1 MEANR
6 EIIYDKLDDIFL
18 SSQRSLEIAKLFL
31 TYIFIGWSRSCEEDD
46 KAVRKFLVYD
56 FYKILCN
63 KQTGYFNELQDYSKN
78 SDYYNN
84 LQIKINRTNEI
95 ALLSQKK
102 EYHDEIIYLMK
113 ILS

>member
-6 EIIYDKLDDIFL
+6 EIIYEKLDDIFL
-18 SSQRSLEIAKLFL
+18 SSQGSLEIAKLLL
-31 TYIFIGWSRSCEEDD
+31 TYIFIGWSDTIECD

-56 FYKILCN
+56 FFKILCH
-63 KQTGYFNELQDYSKN
+63 KQEGYFNQLQDYSTN
-78 SDYYNN
+78 SEYYKN
-84 LQIKINRTNEI
+84 LQIKINRTDEI
-95 ALLSQKK
+95 TLLSQKK